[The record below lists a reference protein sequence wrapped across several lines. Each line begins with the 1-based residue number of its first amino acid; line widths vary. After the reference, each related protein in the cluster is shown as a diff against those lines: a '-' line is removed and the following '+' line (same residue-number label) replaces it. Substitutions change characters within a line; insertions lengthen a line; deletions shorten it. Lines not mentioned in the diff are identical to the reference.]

1 MICPSQSNRGP
12 PEKKEKEKKEEEK
25 CGPLPPAE
33 PSGPVEKQLIYLNI
47 EY

>member
-1 MICPSQSNRGP
+1 MICPNQFNKGRL
-12 PEKKEKEKKEEEK
+12 EKKENKKEEEK